1 MSLRISGDQ
10 QVNTSNHIAPLKK
23 GQIIQGRV
31 LKLFP
36 GNKAQI
42 QIGQHKMIAQLQASL
57 HAGGNYYF
65 QVVENDQ
72 VLELK
77 VLGERSSTQVG
88 KTALQLLE
96 QLGLKQTKTNMVFL
110 QELMRDQIPFDK
122 SQLSQAFQL
131 LVGKKGNQ
139 QELSI
144 IKEMIR
150 NRWPISNAVFQAL
163 VTKDSHS
170 LSKQLLEVFQ
180 QLPGQVNHSQLKQ
193 QIALLLQPFS
203 DQAYP
208 NMQIKSMV
216 PNRQVIP
223 LLHILGLTQP
233 TIDKTNGIMSNASAT
248 TNGSGSAQQQAV
260 TGLWTGIK
268 GNRLSEVIANKAD
281 YIARTES
288 LVSVLQDKIYP
299 VTGKQHFGTSDIQ
312 QIKQLIKDTFPN
324 VSHLSSL
331 HTKSDLQRF
340 IVNLK
345 LLQRNETYTQLE
357 QLLLN
362 GKNQTNL
369 GSKDHFLSA
378 IRQTIQWL
386 GLTYEHT
393 VANEK
398 VQQPTLKGMLIN
410 MFTQNEGILHERAK
424 QLLHHINAL
433 QLQSVQESDNFI
445 QAYLQVPG
453 NKMGLKGDAE
463 LLFEGKKTTN
473 GEFDPDHCRIL
484 FDLELMYLKRT
495 VIDMH
500 IQNRTVAITVFNNNK
515 RIKELLG
522 SLKPS
527 LQNGL
532 DSLDYQLST
541 IIHKPL
547 QAEKEPKEKLS
558 VTTTYQGVD
567 YKI

>member
-260 TGLWTGIK
+260 TSLWTGIK

-299 VTGKQHFGTSDIQ
+299 VTEKQHFGTSDIQ

-340 IVNLK
+340 MVNLK

-410 MFTQNEGILHERAK
+410 MFAQSEGILHERAK

-445 QAYLQVPG
+445 QAYLQIPG

-473 GEFDPDHCRIL
+473 GELDPDHCRIL

-515 RIKELLG
+515 EIKELLG